1 MKFGAGSEQRE
12 AHRHRNVFER
22 QRFSDGQERLRI
34 GPSRGHV
41 DLMIELVE
49 CIPEPLRLLYILVMA
64 RGRDQSGRYEAA
76 SGMSFDDT
84 EIFLKEFADF
94 LQSDGRHH
102 LWVASPGFGTIVYDR
117 HDVLYAYG
125 PLDKFVGVLQA
136 KGQSGLGQDQDD
148 GVYVP
153 ITTLQK
159 KITGQDWLQY
169 IMASASSQPAVTAAC
184 GATSA

>member
-12 AHRHRNVFER
+12 SHRYRNVFER
-22 QRFSDGQERLRI
+22 QRFFDDGQERLRI

-41 DLMIELVE
+41 DLMIELIE
-49 CIPEPLRLLYILVMA
+49 CIPEPLRLLYVLVMS
-64 RGRDQSGRYEAA
+64 RGSEQSGRYEAA

-84 EIFLKEFADF
+84 ESSKEFGDF

-125 PLDKFVGVLQA
+125 PLDKFVEVLQA
-136 KGQSGLGQDQDD
+136 NGLKEGKIELPAPHWHGYHPEFDKAQSQVLSRLQWIHSPLRPGDD
-148 GVYVP
+148 
-153 ITTLQK
+153 T
-159 KITGQDWLQY
+159 
-169 IMASASSQPAVTAAC
+169 
-184 GATSA
+184 

>member
-12 AHRHRNVFER
+12 SYRYHNVFER

-41 DLMIELVE
+41 DLMIELIE
-49 CIPEPLRLLYILVMA
+49 CLPEPLRLLYVLVVSH
-64 RGRDQSGRYEAA
+64 GRDHSGRYEAA

-84 EIFLKEFADF
+84 EIFLKDFGDF

-102 LWVASPGFGTIVYDR
+102 LWVASPGFGTIIYDR

-125 PLDKFVGVLQA
+125 PLDKLVEVLKA
-136 KGQSGLGQDQDD
+136 NGLKEGKVELPAPHWHGYHPEFDEAQSRVLSRFQWIHSRLHPGDD
-148 GVYVP
+148 
-153 ITTLQK
+153 
-159 KITGQDWLQY
+159 
-169 IMASASSQPAVTAAC
+169 A
-184 GATSA
+184 